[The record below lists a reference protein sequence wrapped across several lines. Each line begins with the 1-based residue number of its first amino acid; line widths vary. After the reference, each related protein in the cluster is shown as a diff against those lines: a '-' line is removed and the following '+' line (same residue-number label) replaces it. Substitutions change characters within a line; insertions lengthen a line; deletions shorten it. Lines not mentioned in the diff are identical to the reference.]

1 MCWMR
6 ESLLGPCVCTCRAH
20 VGLAVDGLKDAV
32 YDCFFF
38 FQAEDGIRDDL
49 VTGVQT
55 CALPIYSP
63 CRWLELRSP
72 RSSERLGS
80 VRQAFLFAAI
90 FIAVVGPTLVAPIGT
105 ASSWALSGEL
115 AQPRAYASA
124 VTLPTGEIFV
134 FGGLD
139 EHDPE
144 VVSTTTELIQPLTGD
159 VRTLPQRLPGRLHH
173 TVTLGW
179 GDRVVVAGG
188 VLWFGGGFHSTDRV
202 DVYLPYQRQW
212 IHAAPLLTA
221 RSDHGA
227 AALPHR
233 QILVTGGD
241 LDVRPLPS
249 SEIYH
254 PPTH

>member
-90 FIAVVGPTLVAPIGT
+90 FIAVIGPTLVVPTDAG
-105 ASSWALSGEL
+105 SSWALSGEL

-124 VTLPTGEIFV
+124 LTLPTGEIFV

-144 VVSTTTELIQPLTGD
+144 VVSTTTELIQPQTGV
-159 VRTLPQRLPGRLHH
+159 VRTLAQRLPGRLHH
-173 TVTLGW
+173 TVTVGW

-188 VLWFGGGFHSTDRV
+188 VEWLGASFHSTDRV

-221 RSDHGA
+221 PSDHRA
-227 AALPHR
+227 AVPPHGEG
-233 QILVTGGD
+233 LVTGGNP
-241 LDVRPLPS
+241 DV
-249 SEIYH
+249 H
-254 PPTH
+254 PPPSEESY